1 MYLSNFVCILCLRMS
16 VCSSCVCCICV
27 RTYVHL
33 PMFLCKSCSCCL
45 EWVGD
50 TATVC
55 GNTFWVLWV
64 LAVGVCLSQCR
75 SPSSLE
81 VSEDTPPVKPEEVR
95 SPKPAA
101 PPSANKEDLRAMAR
115 KQLTRVLQA
124 RCVCVCV
131 HVRAHV
137 CVYVCASNYFR
148 ALSPSFTF
156 LTTSTVLVTVE
167 SHVNCDGM
175 HKISHE
181 TPPFQY

>member
-1 MYLSNFVCILCLRMS
+1 MLYLCA
-16 VCSSCVCCICV
+16 
-27 RTYVHL
+27 YVHL

-64 LAVGVCLSQCR
+64 LAVGVRLSQCR

-124 RCVCVCV
+124 RCAVACVL
-131 HVRAHV
+131 
-137 CVYVCASNYFR
+137 YVCSVCCSVHKPTLSHYRTICLLSKMIFKTVCRCASP
-148 ALSPSFTF
+148 LLPSPPLPCS
-156 LTTSTVLVTVE
+156 E
-167 SHVNCDGM
+167 RRW
-175 HKISHE
+175 
-181 TPPFQY
+181 